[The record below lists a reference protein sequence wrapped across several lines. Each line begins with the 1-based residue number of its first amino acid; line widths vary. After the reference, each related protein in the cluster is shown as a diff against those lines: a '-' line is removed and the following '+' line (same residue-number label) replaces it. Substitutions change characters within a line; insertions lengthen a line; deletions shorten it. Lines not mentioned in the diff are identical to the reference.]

1 MSEVLTWVI
10 KHRFG
15 VKMDL
20 CKMKKIIYVLITI
33 ITLTGCFTYVPVTHR
48 FYPRQRNIKP
58 YHRLGING
66 YRIPQQRFKKTLPQR
81 RGR

>member
-1 MSEVLTWVI
+1 MWVI
-10 KHRFG
+10 KRQFG
-15 VKMDL
+15 VKMVL
-20 CKMKKIIYVLITI
+20 CNMKKILFLLLVIV
-33 ITLTGCFTYVPVTHR
+33 TLTGCFTYVPLTHR
-48 FYPRQRNIKP
+48 FYPRQRNIRP